1 MGTDVGLCYSFTTV
15 LFLVALININSQHLT
30 NNFPDF
36 TWRGLACF
44 LFCLFFFF
52 KLCSRKTRHLCQA
65 VIFTSSRKVQW
76 NEIRF
81 LSIDFLT
88 GFYKFIEACLSH
100 ALKTSSVPRL
110 HSVGSARSEMHS
122 RPRCVWIPRTTT
134 TSTVDK
140 CQRAQPKIKEPASVC
155 AASASVATGQMKLD

>member
-15 LFLVALININSQHLT
+15 PFLVALININSQHLT

-36 TWRGLACF
+36 TWRCLACF
-44 LFCLFFFF
+44 LFCLFFF
-52 KLCSRKTRHLCQA
+52 KTVQQKNKAFVPGGYFHVIQESA
-65 VIFTSSRKVQW
+65 VERDMVLINRLFNRILQIHRSV
-76 NEIRF
+76 
-81 LSIDFLT
+81 
-88 GFYKFIEACLSH
+88 SH
-100 ALKTSSVPRL
+100 ALKTSSVSRL

-122 RPRCVWIPRTTT
+122 QPRCVWIPRTT

-140 CQRAQPKIKEPASVC
+140 CQRARPKIKEPASVC